1 MTYREITSEEETPCW
16 YVVQTKPQQEER
28 AESNLNAW
36 RIQTFLPK
44 IRQRREHPFGGAPI
58 YQVKPLFTR
67 YLFARF
73 KAHELLHKVSYT
85 RGVHNVVNFSGWPI
99 SVDDEVIE
107 LLRQQSDADGCVRI
121 GQDLKAG
128 DKVMIS
134 NGPFRN
140 FVGIFQG
147 TSKERDRVSILLTA
161 VNSQSRVIVDRALVK
176 KID

>member
-1 MTYREITSEEETPCW
+1 MTHREITNEEKGSCW

-36 RIQTFLPK
+36 HVQTFLPK
-44 IRQRREHPFGGAPI
+44 IRQRRENPFGGAPF

-67 YLFARF
+67 YLFAHF
-73 KAHELLHKVSYT
+73 KATDLLHKVSYT
-85 RGVHNVVNFSGWPI
+85 RGVHNVLNFSGWPI

-107 LLRQQSDADGCVRI
+107 LLRKQSDADGCVRI
-121 GQDLKAG
+121 GQELKAG

-147 TSKERDRVSILLTA
+147 TSRERDRVSILLTA
-161 VNSQSRVIVDRALVK
+161 VSSQNRVLVDRDQVK